1 MNDIIMKVFRFGVA
15 SFCCAIFLV
24 ANVTTASAQA
34 KLESAA
40 EERPNII
47 IILADDLGWAD
58 VGYHGSDIE
67 TPHIDRLAKEGVK
80 LNRFYATPFC
90 SPTRAALMTGR
101 DPLKLGVA
109 YSVLMPWENGGV
121 SLDEHFM
128 PQSFQEAGYNTAMV
142 GKWHLGHTIE
152 QHTPNARGFD
162 HFYGHMHTQV
172 SYFDHQIANGH
183 DFQENGKPVDHNG
196 EYATDVHGEQAARFI
211 TDLRDKTKPFMLYI
225 PFLAPH
231 SPMEAPEEIKDKSP
245 FRLDLPGST
254 RKTYAAMVDSMDQAI
269 GKVLTA
275 LDEEG
280 VADNTIVLF
289 FSDNGGFENYGSDN
303 GPYRGGKL
311 EVYEG
316 GIRVT
321 AVMRWPEKLA
331 AGSEVDEI
339 VSVMDMLPT
348 LTHAAGVENGTEKE
362 IDGVNRWSTIT
373 GGKVSKREGA
383 LYFASNIPDYNRFQ
397 LGVID
402 GKWKLVQNIDHK
414 MTSTEFDNQLF
425 DLDADP
431 YEKNDLTDD
440 YPAVVKQLNKKINK
454 WRSMHPIGGSY
465 VKINPHPGW
474 RAPKDYADVI
484 IPAEKIEEAPHEG
497 FGTLESIVLQRRY
510 GEKGRIKYE

>member
-1 MNDIIMKVFRFGVA
+1 MNVTIKKMCHVGVA
-15 SFCCAIFLV
+15 GFCCAIFWA
-24 ANVTTASAQA
+24 ANLTTA
-34 KLESAA
+34 LA
-40 EERPNII
+40 EERPNIV

-67 TPHIDRLAKEGVK
+67 TPNIDRLAKEGVK

-121 SLDEHFM
+121 SLDEHFL
-128 PQSFQEAGYNTAMV
+128 PQSFQSAGYNTAMV

-172 SYFDHQIANGH
+172 SYFDHQVANGH

-211 TDLRDKTKPFMLYI
+211 TDLRDKEKPFMLYI

-231 SPMEAPEEIKDKSP
+231 SPMEAPEELKDKYSS
-245 FRLDLPGST
+245 RLDLPGST

-280 VADNTIVLF
+280 VADNTIVFF

-331 AGSEVDEI
+331 AGGEVDEI
-339 VSVMDMLPT
+339 VSVLDMLPT
-348 LTHAAGVENGTEKE
+348 LTHAAGVENGTQKK

-373 GGKVSKREGA
+373 GEKVSKRKGA
-383 LYFASNIPDYNRFQ
+383 LYFASNIPVHNKFQ

-414 MTSTEFDNQLF
+414 MTSTEFNNQLF

-431 YEKNDLTDD
+431 YEKNDLTKD
-440 YPAVVKQLNKKINK
+440 YPNVVKKLNKKINK
-454 WRSMHPIGGSY
+454 WRSLHPIGGSY

-497 FGTLESIVLQRRY
+497 FGTLESMVLQRRY
-510 GEKGRIKYE
+510 GDKGRIKYE